1 MLSTPFLTHYGPVSS
16 NPNSPSSLRLQFVH
30 ADHVTHPTSH
40 EAWVSE
46 GWHSIGASQHCKLQG
61 VWRKGRVLTYQGH
74 AEFDAFVN
82 GETIKVFGAAW
93 EDEMMQAAMRGVEEN
108 GDDDSGWAAGVMLRF
123 FLEKADN
130 VRVDGKG
137 VEVVEIQDMGSESE

>member
-1 MLSTPFLTHYGPVSS
+1 M
-16 NPNSPSSLRLQFVH
+16 
-30 ADHVTHPTSH
+30 
-40 EAWVSE
+40 
-46 GWHSIGASQHCKLQG
+46 
-61 VWRKGRVLTYQGH
+61 
-74 AEFDAFVN
+74 N